1 VLLLWSPS
9 GSYLRCAHSLATVTT
24 VEPRAFTRLL
34 QIPVADRLGMIAE
47 GLGLIAE
54 HVRTLREAVVHLDA
68 QQRRRSATI
77 LGGVADEEAAK
88 ALILLDI
95 LRSGSDTQ
103 EVMVAQLKRASQH
116 LPRCIYAEVVQRRP
130 VTFGEVHDRV
140 DRARLSHYLD
150 GPMDADWIL
159 SNELLAE
166 REGNVYVDFV
176 WDIEGNSGQWMTP
189 ARLDDIG
196 LGPGTAVQD
205 LLLSLGQTGC
215 LSRRGLDVIADE
227 WHDFDLTEDTPWV
240 KVHDITIRILTRLHE
255 AGDFA
260 ETASQADVD
269 CVLERWGFPLGALDL
284 SEITVSREELRAEQQ
299 RLLSRW
305 ID

>member
-1 VLLLWSPS
+1 MPRRFQEARH
-9 GSYLRCAHSLATVTT
+9 RCLDEPPPRYPHHLAGVAHPPRSHVVGGPCTLAY
-24 VEPRAFTRLL
+24 
-34 QIPVADRLGMIAE
+34 
-47 GLGLIAE
+47 
-54 HVRTLREAVVHLDA
+54 VRDA
-68 QQRRRSATI
+68 PAGGGIGHTI
-77 LGGVADEEAAK
+77 LVDAV
-88 ALILLDI
+88 
-95 LRSGSDTQ
+95 R
-103 EVMVAQLKRASQH
+103 R
-116 LPRCIYAEVVQRRP
+116 VVQRRP
-130 VTFGEVHDRV
+130 ATFGEVHDRV
-140 DRARLSHYLD
+140 DTARLSHYLD

-240 KVHDITIRILTRLHE
+240 KVHDVTIRILTRLHE
-255 AGDFA
+255 AGHFA

-269 CVLERWGFPLGALDL
+269 RVLEQWGFPLGALDL
-284 SEITVSREELRAEQQ
+284 SEIKVSREELRAEQQ